1 MQNGAHPA
9 RASACSKLKAS
20 FLVRLQTA
28 VQQLFRSARYGNRH
42 TRMDLIC
49 NPYEIIIQGVTES
62 GKVFRPSD
70 WSERLAG
77 ILCSFGED
85 NKIAYSRYLR
95 PIMLNSTRCLAVERS
110 LEDFDPRA
118 FQFLMG
124 FARDN
129 HLRIMDCKTLI
140 DKVEA
145 GEIRVQQLAAPQA
158 DTRSSAA

>member
-1 MQNGAHPA
+1 ME
-9 RASACSKLKAS
+9 
-20 FLVRLQTA
+20 
-28 VQQLFRSARYGNRH
+28 
-42 TRMDLIC
+42 LIC

-77 ILCSFGED
+77 ILCSFGGD
-85 NKIAYSRYLR
+85 NKISYSPYLR
-95 PIMLNSTRCLAVERS
+95 PIMLNNLRCLAVQRS
-110 LEDFDPRA
+110 LEAFDPRA

-145 GEIRVQQLAAPQA
+145 GEIEVAQIDAGVAR
-158 DTRSSAA
+158 DTVESRSSL